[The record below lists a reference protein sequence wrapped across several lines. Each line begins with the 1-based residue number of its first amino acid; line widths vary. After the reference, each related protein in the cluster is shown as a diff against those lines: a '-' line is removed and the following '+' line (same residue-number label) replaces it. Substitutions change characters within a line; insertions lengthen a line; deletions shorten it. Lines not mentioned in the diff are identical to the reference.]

1 MYNKNHLDVF
11 IQSLAETGTWR
22 GQNAKD
28 WYSYISDDVSDLLDH
43 TFVRHDFLN
52 DNRTN
57 KLSNRELS
65 IAILSWGAMNR
76 KHGSTLFRHED
87 WLQLVTDIRNDRV
100 DRKDAY
106 QSFKALRSQKRLTGM
121 GPAYYTKLICFLN
134 RDLKGYI
141 MDQWSA
147 KSINLLLNRPLV
159 ALTSSGMVSD
169 SNSADTYEEFCQC
182 IESLSKII
190 QKNPLETEEA
200 LFSFGGRRK
209 GMWRK
214 YVIDNQIT
222 KTKSSKMNHVKTS
235 GGYKINNET
244 EKINMIPIEYETAL
258 QFFNEHPITMPTLGR
273 RVQIRVY
280 RNGDNLRL
288 INSSDNDYNIGR
300 RVWGLV
306 MARLEKLPPENRDTA
321 KYYTR
326 GDEEPYWAGCP
337 NQVLSVYI
345 PAIVRYISIQNEC

>member
-1 MYNKNHLDVF
+1 MFNENHLDVF
-11 IQSLAETGTWR
+11 IKSLAETGTWR

-52 DNRTN
+52 EDSTN
-57 KLSNRELS
+57 KLSDREFS
-65 IAILSWGAMNR
+65 IAILSWGGMNR
-76 KHGSTLFRHED
+76 MHGLALFNHKEWLELVARIRH
-87 WLQLVTDIRNDRV
+87 DRV

-106 QSFKALRSQKRLTGM
+106 EAFKSLRCQRRLTGM

-147 KSINLLLNRPLV
+147 KSINLLLDRPLV
-159 ALTSSGMVSD
+159 ALNSLGMVVD
-169 SNSADTYEEFCQC
+169 SNTDDTYEEFCQR
-182 IESLSKII
+182 IEALSHII
-190 QKNPLETEEA
+190 ERDPLETEEA
-200 LFSFGGRRK
+200 LFSYGGRRK

-214 YVIDNQIT
+214 YVIDNHIT

-235 GGYKINNET
+235 GGNKINNET
-244 EKINMIPIEYETAL
+244 KEANMVPIEYEKAL

-288 INSSDNDYNIGR
+288 INSSENDYNIGR
-300 RVWGLV
+300 RVWDLV
-306 MARLEKLPPENRDTA
+306 MARLEKLPPENRATA

-326 GDEEPYWAGCP
+326 GDEEPYWARCP

-345 PAIVRYISIQNEC
+345 PAIVRYISIQNEG